1 MIGYLLPKRIRMS
14 SYMKNRIL
22 LIKLSAYDSLASSNM
37 RMLALMKGLD
47 ELGYQ
52 MDLLCTPP
60 SVTSNLNDMSDYD
73 FLDRVTLVT
82 IGLNQTYESLVTAC
96 NRGKRNGIKQRILS
110 LMRKVYH
117 SFSLYTNGAKP
128 ARKLSLDILP
138 HHEYRY
144 IISVSDP
151 KSSQIALRTLIRK
164 GLKCERVFE
173 YWGDPLSGDITQKVV
188 YPDWVIRLEERK
200 YLKLAD
206 RIVYTS
212 PFTLE
217 MEQKKH
223 PKYADRMMVVPTA
236 NAFQKIYSQTHN
248 DVYTVGYYGAFKSSV
263 RNIMPLYN
271 AFSSLV
277 GKAKLNLVGDS
288 DLKLESTDNIL
299 VRPRGVVKDLEEQ
312 TDLFVCVLNSSGTQI
327 PGKVYHTAATNK
339 PVLVVI
345 DGDEPEKMKRY
356 LDSFDRFIICR
367 NSEKEIVAAIE
378 RIMKDNREWEPCML
392 LNPKAIASRFI
403 Q

>member
-1 MIGYLLPKRIRMS
+1 MISVGRNIRKGK
-14 SYMKNRIL
+14 MKGRIL
-22 LIKLSAYDSLASSNM
+22 VIKLAAYDSLASSNM
-37 RMLALMKGLD
+37 RMLAMMKGLD

-60 SVTSNLNDMSDYD
+60 SVMSNLNDMSDYD

-82 IGLNQTYESLVTAC
+82 IGLNQTYENLITAC
-96 NRGKRNGIKQRILS
+96 NKGKKSGIKQKILS

-117 SFSLYTNGAKP
+117 SFSLYTNSAKP
-128 ARKLSLDILP
+128 ARQLSLDILP
-138 HHEYRY
+138 HNEYRY
-144 IISVSDP
+144 VISVSDP

-188 YPDWVIRLEERK
+188 YPDWVVRLEERK

-206 RIVYTS
+206 IIVYTS

-217 MEQKKH
+217 MEQKNH
-223 PKYADRMMVVPTA
+223 PMYADRMIFVPTA
-236 NAFQKIYSQTHN
+236 NAFQKFYPETHN
-248 DVYTVGYYGAFKSSV
+248 DIYTVGYYGAYKSSV

-277 GKAKLNLVGDS
+277 GKAKLNLVGDT
-288 DLKLESTDNIL
+288 DLELQQTENIM

-312 TDLFVCVLNSSGTQI
+312 TDLFVCVLNRSGTQI
-327 PGKVYHTAATNK
+327 PGKIYHTAATNK
-339 PVLVVI
+339 PILVVL
-345 DGDEPEKMKRY
+345 DGDEQDKMQQY
-356 LDSFDRFIICR
+356 LNSFDRFIICK
-367 NSEKEIVAAIE
+367 NTEEDIVAAIKK
-378 RIMKDNREWEPCML
+378 IMDDNRVWEPCKL
-392 LNPKAIASRFI
+392 LEPKTIASRII